1 MRNASNAVGRS
12 IGRLLAL
19 VVVAILLIVLAAAVL
34 SGFLPVTFAP

>member
-19 VVVAILLIVLAAAVL
+19 VIVTVIVLAAAVL

>member
-19 VVVAILLIVLAAAVL
+19 VIVAVIVLAAAVL

>member
-19 VVVAILLIVLAAAVL
+19 VIVAVIVLAAAVFG
-34 SGFLPVTFAP
+34 GFLPVSYAP

>member
-19 VVVAILLIVLAAAVL
+19 VIVAIIVLAAAVL
-34 SGFLPVTFAP
+34 GGFLPVTFAP

>member
-19 VVVAILLIVLAAAVL
+19 VVVAILLIVAAML